1 MTGQGRHVCDRPEP
15 CGRYAVSYAA
25 GKDKADFEVLAS
37 LDVLPHADGCACQ
50 PCQVKRACL
59 QRAMTLL
66 AKTSPGLF
74 DQVEAWAKETQRPRA
89 EAGTRVS

>member
-15 CGRYAVSYAA
+15 CGRYAVRYAA
-25 GKDKADFEVLAS
+25 GRDKADFEVLAS

-59 QRAMTLL
+59 QRVMTLL

-89 EAGTRVS
+89 EAGTLVS

>member
-1 MTGQGRHVCDRPEP
+1 MTGRDRPVCDRLEP
-15 CGRYAVSYAA
+15 CGRYAVRYAA

-37 LDVLPHADGCACQ
+37 LDVLPHAAGCACQ

-59 QRAMTLL
+59 QKAMTLL

-74 DQVEAWAKETQRPRA
+74 DQVETWAKETQRRRA